1 MIPPEWSKMNQSLE
15 FANRFARANRRMTP
29 GSFGGRTESAS
40 PPKPISIVNPTPV
53 EQSGVSLFVANLNA
67 FTQDVGNSLTLLDY
81 SDVLEDA
88 PWAAPR
94 PSTGSGAWQLDLGYY
109 IVAGGVSFSGA
120 ALAGLR
126 GIYLEHSVGL
136 AGNRATWHRSY
147 VGSTDAIYL
156 AAAVPIHVTNTD
168 NVVAVWA
175 EQTGQA
181 LLDIEAVDYSYLR
194 IMKLA

>member
-1 MIPPEWSKMNQSLE
+1 MNRD
-15 FANRFARANRRMTP
+15 FADLSGFHKFVERAARNNKRLAD
-29 GSFGGRTESAS
+29 GALGGDTNLAS
-40 PPKPISIVNPTPV
+40 PLAPPQTVNAPRI
-53 EQSGVSLFVANLNA
+53 QGGGASLFVANLNA
-67 FTQDVGNSLTLLDY
+67 FTQDIGNSLTLVDY
-81 SDVLEDA
+81 SDVLESA
-88 PWAAPR
+88 SWATPR
-94 PSTGSGAWQLDLGYY
+94 PSTGAGAWQLDLGYY
-109 IVAGGVSFSGA
+109 IVAGGVSFFGA

-136 AGNRATWHRSY
+136 ASNRATWHRTY
-147 VGSTDAIYL
+147 VDSTDAIYL
-156 AAAVPIHVTNTD
+156 AASVPIHVTNPD